1 MPTAPPYLARP
12 RAGVRPRCEPR
23 LLSETLVRNLT
34 DGRSSACQ
42 YGGIVSAA
50 LGMVPALPIGRDAMR
65 DRVRRRVA
73 SAPAVSVAVA
83 AVLSLL
89 VLGGRDGGLA
99 PEGG

>member
-1 MPTAPPYLARP
+1 
-12 RAGVRPRCEPR
+12 
-23 LLSETLVRNLT
+23 
-34 DGRSSACQ
+34 
-42 YGGIVSAA
+42 
-50 LGMVPALPIGRDAMR
+50 MR

-99 PEGG
+99 PEGGARGCIRLRCGRFLCPPGVPPPDLSRAPPPAPRGGACPRGGAGPGSRVG